1 MIKQTIVD
9 NITTT
14 QLEVFRTE
22 ENTIRL
28 YLSDSENQDDYQS
41 VQYIDLD
48 INDTEFLIKQLN
60 RLTKHI
66 QYIKSMN

>member
-28 YLSDSENQDDYQS
+28 YLSDSENQDDYYS

>member
-28 YLSDSENQDDYQS
+28 YLSDSEYQDDYYS

-48 INDTEFLIKQLN
+48 INDTEFLIKRLN

-66 QYIKSMN
+66 QYIKNMN

>member
-9 NITTT
+9 NTTTT
-14 QLEVFRTE
+14 QLELFRTK

-28 YLSDSENQDDYQS
+28 YLSDSENPDDYYSAQF
-41 VQYIDLD
+41 IDLD

-60 RLTKHI
+60 KLSKHI
-66 QYIKSMN
+66 QYIKNMN